1 MGPIGG
7 SDYRYLLPQRLLL
20 QHLSK
25 AVPAGVVFPHCR
37 HDYAQ
42 VDMGDM
48 VWAVP
53 HKQRP
58 VMAGSELWRLPTGGP
73 TGGAPTYTQTTQL
86 APQFQDVLNSRL
98 IPQDGWHAGRP
109 STTQD
114 LQNTQDALYQKQMQ
128 YLAPEQ
134 NWQ

>member
-1 MGPIGG
+1 
-7 SDYRYLLPQRLLL
+7 
-20 QHLSK
+20 
-25 AVPAGVVFPHCR
+25 VVFPHCPAMI
-37 HDYAQ
+37 YAQ

-58 VMAGSELWRLPTGGP
+58 VMAGFRAMEAYLLAVPLAGHRLIRR
-73 TGGAPTYTQTTQL
+73 TTQL
-86 APQFQDVLNSRL
+86 APQFQDVLNKPIDTTGL
-98 IPQDGWHAGRP
+98 AGMPGGP

-134 NWQ
+134 KLASEQMDSKLAKHGRDLWFTGLE